1 MGVEYSPY
9 TVARELQYATF
20 YNLLKDERLLRM
32 FDSEAT
38 LGRTKSYTPEEMFA
52 DIHNVIF
59 ASSKAGRN
67 LSIYERMTQ
76 KNFIDA
82 IIVSSN
88 RAVEKTTKKALHHFA
103 SKVPEYTIERREE
116 VQLRTLHFSSM
127 GRVSEAVSVKR
138 GELLKILKLAENKRN
153 TGNVETRNHY
163 EDLIIRIKEALNMR

>member
-1 MGVEYSPY
+1 M
-9 TVARELQYATF
+9 
-20 YNLLKDERLLRM
+20 
-32 FDSEAT
+32 
-38 LGRTKSYTPEEMFA
+38 
-52 DIHNVIF
+52 IF

-76 KNFIDA
+76 KNFVDA

-88 RAVEKTTKKALHHFA
+88 RAVEKTTKKALHHSNTCCFA
-103 SKVPEYTIERREE
+103 SKVPEFTIEPREE

-153 TGNVETRNHY
+153 MGNVETRNHY
-163 EDLIIRIKEALNMR
+163 EDLIIRIKEALNIDDFTPYNIQIK

>member
-1 MGVEYSPY
+1 M
-9 TVARELQYATF
+9 
-20 YNLLKDERLLRM
+20 
-32 FDSEAT
+32 
-38 LGRTKSYTPEEMFA
+38 
-52 DIHNVIF
+52 IF

-88 RAVEKTTKKALHHFA
+88 RAVEKTTKKALHHSNTCCFA
-103 SKVPEYTIERREE
+103 SKAPEFTIEPREE

-138 GELLKILKLAENKRN
+138 GELLKVLKLAENKRN